1 MNFDI
6 HGCHCLQENGFIRCV
21 GDATVWIYLHK
32 KTKQCYV
39 RYESGLRCG
48 YSMIYSNLHVTKC
61 SWDAGERAQCHAMY
75 GEEHSSHPDAVIS
88 RSEWLEIA
96 LKWSIRMHSYLTPRE
111 LHVWQVEQAFV
122 DWTAKLYNDP
132 EYVAER
138 MESLFREDMEYREWR
153 AELLGPEVRDRYNV
167 FLNFLRVERDDLWGH
182 QVPLLGESKWSE
194 VE

>member
-1 MNFDI
+1 MYLCKDGKPI
-6 HGCHCLQENGFIRCV
+6 
-21 GDATVWIYLHK
+21 TIYDFQSFSRIYRLMK
-32 KTKQCYV
+32 LDYPAAW
-39 RYESGLRCG
+39 YYGLF
-48 YSMIYSNLHVTKC
+48 STL
-61 SWDAGERAQCHAMY
+61 
-75 GEEHSSHPDAVIS
+75 
-88 RSEWLEIA
+88 L
-96 LKWSIRMHSYLTPRE
+96 HSYLHPRE
-111 LHVWQVEQAFV
+111 LPVWQVEQAFV

-153 AELLGPEVRDRYNV
+153 AELLGPEVRDRYND